1 MKAKNI
7 IISLTALMFVLAV
20 SAMAAE
26 MTVEVN
32 QVTIIHS
39 EDMSEIHVLAKPD
52 LDFPD
57 STMHIDRAFLNVQA
71 SPQTDDTTFISIRVH
86 PITTDWGHGS
96 VDWET
101 PWVNPGGD
109 IVETRY
115 AEYMITLP
123 ELQDISIDITDLCS
137 RWADGRIPYYGFLV
151 TVSESSLAQFTMERE
166 SENEPIATVLLK
178 YRAPGVW

>member
-26 MTVEVN
+26 MIVEVN
-32 QVTIIHS
+32 HVSVIHS

-57 STMHIDRAFLNVQA
+57 TTMHIDRAFLNIQA

-86 PITTDWGHGS
+86 PITTDWGWGN

-101 PWVNPGGD
+101 PWEDPGGD
-109 IVETRY
+109 FDDRRY

-151 TVSESSLAQFTMERE
+151 TISESSLAQFTIERHGD
-166 SENEPIATVLLK
+166 SGPVATISLK
-178 YRAPGVW
+178 YRAPGIW